1 MAREELAAA
10 AREAHQRVAPHL
22 NAALA
27 RELPRVTRGRYREAM
42 VGEDLSIRVVAP
54 GSGNVVDVERLSR
67 GTRDQVALIERLEL
81 ARLLDP
87 TGGGAPLLLDDCF
100 SHTDEHRLPLAL
112 ELLAEVAAQ
121 RQVIVFTGD
130 RDVVDVVLRGDGG
143 AAVIELPDP
152 AAAPV
157 LRAA

>member
-1 MAREELAAA
+1 M
-10 AREAHQRVAPHL
+10 VA
-22 NAALA
+22 
-27 RELPRVTRGRYREAM
+27 
-42 VGEDLSIRVVAP
+42 EDLSIRVIAP
-54 GSGNVVDVERLSR
+54 GSGTPVDVERLSR
-67 GTRDQVALIERLEL
+67 GTRDQIALIERLEL

-112 ELLAEVAAQ
+112 ELLADVAEH

-130 RDVVDVVLRGDGG
+130 RDVVDAVRALDGG

-152 AAAPV
+152 AAVPAI
-157 LRAA
+157 RTA